1 MKIETF
7 LSHADEDKKI
17 ARELADKLNEHG
29 FDVFVAHDD
38 IEIGDE
44 WEKTLKNR
52 IEKCELFLVLLSKN
66 FRQASFTDHEVGIAS
81 YLNKRIF
88 PIRID
93 EIKPYGFMK
102 KFQAGKISTKMKNDE
117 IGNLAKR
124 LLTFTEA
131 GKEDIDMLVH
141 EFCAAGS
148 FVDANELAEILFSY
162 TNFTT
167 EQINEIATGFLT
179 NDQIHRAWTANP
191 ETVNFIVKHWGEIN
205 PELKQKIKKFLPF
218 SKFEK

>member
-1 MKIETF
+1 MKIDTF

-17 ARELADKLNEHG
+17 ARKLADKLNEHG

-44 WEKTLKNR
+44 WEKTLKDR
-52 IEKCELFLVLLSKN
+52 IEKCELFLALLSEN

-81 YLNKRIF
+81 FLNKRIF

-93 EIKPYGFMK
+93 ETMPYGFMS
-102 KFQAGKISTKMKNDE
+102 KFQAKKISTEMKYDE
-117 IGNLAKR
+117 IGNLAQR
-124 LLTFTEA
+124 LLSFTEA

-141 EFCAAGS
+141 DFCAANS
-148 FVDANELAEILFSY
+148 YVDANELAEILFSY

-167 EQINEIATGFLT
+167 GQINEIATGFLT
-179 NDQIHRAWTANP
+179 NDQIHGAWTANP
-191 ETVNFIVKHWGEIN
+191 ETVNFLTKHWEEVN
-205 PELKQKIKKFLPF
+205 PVLQQKIKKFLPF
-218 SKFEK
+218 CKFEK